1 MKRSFL
7 TLILLFGLLS
17 LTACVSSEP
26 DSNSVSAVSSG
37 DASPGKSDV
46 ISDENVTSA
55 KCYKVSFQEVTEDQ
69 VAALFKSAPQKE
81 TNEFGTTRFTA
92 DSEGASLGRN
102 SGVGGKGTYYT
113 VMYHTEQGN
122 NYDSAAYQNYTQ
134 IAVNKDWDF
143 LSRTEAEQKITEILS
158 VFMPTGVSAKAYAI
172 SADYYS
178 EFAENYFEDDKTGGK
193 KQTDWG
199 TAADYYYFT
208 IEQTV
213 DGIPIQSELIGNIDK
228 GTQTWGS
235 EASAVLSADGLGYLR
250 VFSPYKIV
258 SEVETTDKFI
268 TLPEAEKMFKD
279 KNDSF
284 LITEEIELDYSRLV
298 YAVLRAE
305 NDSLILTPC
314 WEFKYNG
321 EKFFRINAYTGE
333 EVVTV

>member
-26 DSNSVSAVSSG
+26 DSSSVSAVSSG

-81 TNEFGTTRFTA
+81 TNEFGTTHFTA
-92 DSEGASLGRN
+92 DSESASLGRN

-113 VMYHTEQGN
+113 VMYRTEQGN

-178 EFAENYFEDDKTGGK
+178 EFAENYFEDDKTGEE
-193 KQTDWG
+193 QTDWG

-213 DGIPIQSELIGNIDK
+213 DGIPIQPELIGNIDK

-268 TLPEAEKMFKD
+268 TLPEAEQMFRD